1 VTGALQ
7 DHDHAWI
14 LGTRTFG
21 KGLVQTVY
29 PLDVKMTEGGRTVYG
44 GGGITPDEK
53 YEAPKMDGL
62 ELELGRSDVSNFT
75 RWYCGSHSTSLPK
88 GWMPDTAFLEQFH
101 DYLVQ
106 HGTSFVESE
115 FIQDRDW
122 ITRYLARE
130 IYITAFNIDES
141 DRRFTGAEMQ
151 TLRLRCRIC
160 RPVRLQGGARRT
172 MPRAAG
178 QKWRVPGPAV

>member
-1 VTGALQ
+1 MTGALQ

-21 KGLVQTVY
+21 RGLVQ
-29 PLDVKMTEGGRTVYG
+29 TVYG

-53 YEAPKMDGL
+53 YEAPRMDGL

-88 GWMPDTAFLEQFH
+88 GWMPDTAFVGQFH
-101 DYLVQ
+101 DYPVQ

-115 FIQDRDW
+115 F
-122 ITRYLARE
+122 
-130 IYITAFNIDES
+130 
-141 DRRFTGAEMQ
+141 M
-151 TLRLRCRIC
+151 
-160 RPVRLQGGARRT
+160 
-172 MPRAAG
+172 
-178 QKWRVPGPAV
+178 